1 MVERDDILKLLHAKV
16 NVNGHIVG
24 AAVGSGMTDVYKRQ
38 DYRFFSSS
46 LVIGICGGNYFL
58 WNFFS
63 ADYFYCYSY
72 ISIWRSCS
80 GMAFFGLYLVFC
92 KWNSIILHRNC
103 RAIFVKDLF
112 GNKTPTSLYF
122 KGVP

>member
-1 MVERDDILKLLHAKV
+1 MGGISHYMVGISKYQSLCGNNKVVFTKVGVLLI
-16 NVNGHIVG
+16 G
-24 AAVGSGMTDVYKRQ
+24 R

-46 LVIGICGGNYFL
+46 FVIGICGGNYFL

-80 GMAFFGLYLVFC
+80 GMAFFGLYLIFC